1 MSATCRR
8 LSSRQM
14 AILNGFCFAQQ
25 YNKVK
30 LTYFDFSSISYRRL
44 NRHARSL
51 MHTLYAYADTEETLI
66 NTVNLLSFSEKID
79 FIGKLELNGARACV
93 CVCVKSTLGKHH
105 EFIDCLAKRRNCWFV
120 LHSLLC
126 LWMLS
131 FSISYCRNGAE
142 LLSVDTVGIAPMMY
156 L

>member
-93 CVCVKSTLGKHH
+93 CVCASSQHWVNTTNLLIAWLNGV
-105 EFIDCLAKRRNCWFV
+105 IVDLCYTRRYVCGCLAFRYRIVETGLSC
-120 LHSLLC
+120 C
-126 LWMLS
+126 LSTQLAL
-131 FSISYCRNGAE
+131 RQ
-142 LLSVDTVGIAPMMY
+142 
-156 L
+156 